1 MLYYMPDK
9 GIVSIS
15 EGNQGY
21 GMGCIGREY
30 EWFWLVFFRILLG
43 TNKKTTIS
51 LACSGTRW
59 ADRE

>member
-43 TNKKTTIS
+43 TNKKNNY
-51 LACSGTRW
+51 
-59 ADRE
+59 